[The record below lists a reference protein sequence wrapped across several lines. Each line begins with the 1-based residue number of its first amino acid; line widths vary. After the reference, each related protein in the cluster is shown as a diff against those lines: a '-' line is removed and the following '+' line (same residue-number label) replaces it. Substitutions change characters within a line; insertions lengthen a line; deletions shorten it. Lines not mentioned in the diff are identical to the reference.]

1 MCHLPDLTIPFALFL
16 IDRNLHGCTLDT
28 GCFDLNGSGLTNI
41 SLMGALFLMKKGIVG
56 APVIKLSTV
65 ASLLMKP
72 SHTVKGLSTRLRF
85 WELGLCCLVVH
96 LAGLRRDAWIAE
108 RGRKGPLRGN

>member
-1 MCHLPDLTIPFALFL
+1 
-16 IDRNLHGCTLDT
+16 
-28 GCFDLNGSGLTNI
+28 
-41 SLMGALFLMKKGIVG
+41 MKKGIVG

-108 RGRKGPLRGN
+108 RGRKGPLRGT